1 MLDVISIGNIN
12 IDLSFYVDKI
22 PEIDYEVLANLEIF
36 HGGGAANFAVAAS
49 RLGLKVGII
58 GCVGNDYFGKKAIEE
73 LEKEGVITNFI
84 KVVNEKLTGM
94 VCVIVEKNGNRR
106 MLAYRG
112 ANEYLEKTISEVIDK
127 IPYCKYIQL
136 CNVNKKVFMEVKE
149 KIKKTKISLDPGGRV
164 IEFSLNDLEGIDLL
178 LLNEVECKKLT
189 NVNYKEGAKLLSK
202 YVNIVVVKMGERG
215 AYLFDGNNEIE
226 IPAIKVNV
234 VDTTGA
240 GDAFNAGFIT
250 GLIRG
255 LSLRECMYW
264 GIATAA
270 LKIQKKGARSGLPN
284 INELKKFLSY
294 YQNPTSSIFSI
305 F

>member
-1 MLDVISIGNIN
+1 VSFLFDIISIGNIN

-22 PEIDYEVLANLEIF
+22 PEVDYEVLADLEIF
-36 HGGGAANFAVAAS
+36 HGGAAANFAVAAS

-84 KVVNEKLTGM
+84 RMVNEKITGM

-112 ANEYLEKTISEVIDK
+112 ANEYLDKVVDEFIDK
-127 IPYCKYIQL
+127 IHCKYVQL
-136 CNVNKKVFMEVKE
+136 CNVNKRVFTKVKE
-149 KIKKTKISLDPGGRV
+149 KIRKMKISLDPGGRIV
-164 IEFSLNDLEGIDLL
+164 ELSLNDLEGIDLL

-189 NVNYKEGAKLLSK
+189 NMNYKEGAKLLSK
-202 YVNIVVVKMGERG
+202 YVNIVVVKIGEKG
-215 AYLFDGNNEIE
+215 AYLFDGNKEIE
-226 IPAIKVNV
+226 MPAIKVNV

-250 GLIRG
+250 GLIKG
-255 LSLRECMYW
+255 LSLKECLHW
-264 GIATAA
+264 GIATAS
-270 LKIQKKGARSGLPN
+270 LKIQKKGARNGLPN
-284 INELKKFLSY
+284 INELMKFLSY
-294 YQNPTSSIFSI
+294 Q
-305 F
+305 

>member
-1 MLDVISIGNIN
+1 MFDVISIGNIN
-12 IDLSFYVDKI
+12 IDISFYVDKI
-22 PEIDYEVLANLEIF
+22 PEIDYEVLADLGIF
-36 HGGGAANFAVAAS
+36 HGGAAANFAVAAS

-84 KVVNEKLTGM
+84 KIVNEKLTGM

-112 ANEYLEKTISEVIDK
+112 ANEYLEKVIDEVANE
-127 IPYCKYIQL
+127 IPHCRYIQL
-136 CNVNKKVFMEVKE
+136 CNVNKRVLTKVKE
-149 KIKKTKISLDPGGRV
+149 KIKEAKISLDPGGRV
-164 IEFSLNDLEGIDLL
+164 VELSLNDLEGIDLL

-189 NVNYKEGAKLLSK
+189 NMNCKEGAYLLSK
-202 YVNIVVVKMGERG
+202 YVDIIVVKMGEKG
-215 AYLFDGNNEIE
+215 AYLFDGNKEIE

-234 VDTTGA
+234 IDTTGA

-255 LSLRECMYW
+255 LSLEECLHW
-264 GIATAA
+264 GIATAS
-270 LKIQKKGARSGLPN
+270 LKIQKKGARNGLPN
-284 INELKKFLSY
+284 INELMKFLSY
-294 YQNPTSSIFSI
+294 
-305 F
+305 

>member
-1 MLDVISIGNIN
+1 MSFLFDIISIGNIN

-22 PEIDYEVLANLEIF
+22 PEVDYEVLADLEIF
-36 HGGGAANFAVAAS
+36 HGGAAANFAVAAS

-84 KVVNEKLTGM
+84 RMVNEKITGM

-112 ANEYLEKTISEVIDK
+112 ANEYLDKVVDEFIDK
-127 IPYCKYIQL
+127 IHCKYVQL
-136 CNVNKKVFMEVKE
+136 CNVNKRVFTKVKE
-149 KIKKTKISLDPGGRV
+149 KIRKMKISLDPGGRIV
-164 IEFSLNDLEGIDLL
+164 ELSLNDLEGIDLL

-189 NVNYKEGAKLLSK
+189 NMNYKEGAKLLSK
-202 YVNIVVVKMGERG
+202 YVNIVVVKIGEKG
-215 AYLFDGNNEIE
+215 AYLFDGNKEIE
-226 IPAIKVNV
+226 MPAIKVNV

-250 GLIRG
+250 GLIKG
-255 LSLRECMYW
+255 LSLKECLHW
-264 GIATAA
+264 GIATAS
-270 LKIQKKGARSGLPN
+270 LKIQKKGARNGLPN
-284 INELKKFLSY
+284 INELMKFLSY
-294 YQNPTSSIFSI
+294 Q
-305 F
+305 